1 MKKTLATIFSTLFV
15 LFSLAGC
22 GANNPANSES
32 YEGHPRIVTLQI
44 VGFNDFHGNTLDSET
59 GLGISK
65 TASVINEVTNNKLNT
80 IILSQG
86 DMWQGSAESNLTKGF
101 IVTDWMSEQ
110 GFVSMTLGNHEF
122 DWGEDRIKE
131 NAAIANFPFLGIN
144 VYNRSTNERPDY
156 CKPSVI
162 VQKNGVKVG
171 IIGAIGD
178 CYSSIAASKVK
189 DVYFKAGTELDSL
202 VKYEAKS
209 LKEQG
214 CDIVIYSVH
223 DDDSAYN
230 TELSKEY
237 VDIVFEGHTHK
248 NYIRKDDKGVY
259 HLQGAGYNNSFSYA
273 KLEVDTKNDTFKVT
287 DIKSIF
293 THDYTKKVEPEVR
306 SEALFEKYKSI
317 IGNVRQPIAE
327 LTKRYY
333 SEDLRQLVSQLYL
346 ETGLEEWKE
355 KYNIFLGGGYLSC
368 RSPYHLGAGEVS
380 YADIF
385 NLFPFDNTIQLC
397 SLKGSDLK
405 SRFMETDNEN
415 YFITY
420 SDYGRANQ
428 ENVNLNDTY
437 YIVCDNYCSDYA
449 PNKLTVVEEYSDP
462 FLFARDLLLNYVSA
476 GNLA

>member
-22 GANNPANSES
+22 TNNAQVNSES

-65 TASVINEVTNNKLNT
+65 TASVINQVTNNKLNT

-131 NAAIANFPFLGIN
+131 NAEIANFPFLGIN
-144 VYNRSTNERPDY
+144 VYNHSTNERAPY
-156 CKPSVI
+156 CQPSVI

-189 DVYFKAGTELDSL
+189 DVYFKTGTELDSL

-209 LKEQG
+209 LKDQG

-230 TELSKEY
+230 IELSKEY

-248 NYIRKDDKGVY
+248 N
-259 HLQGAGYNNSFSYA
+259 
-273 KLEVDTKNDTFKVT
+273 
-287 DIKSIF
+287 
-293 THDYTKKVEPEVR
+293 
-306 SEALFEKYKSI
+306 
-317 IGNVRQPIAE
+317 
-327 LTKRYY
+327 
-333 SEDLRQLVSQLYL
+333 
-346 ETGLEEWKE
+346 
-355 KYNIFLGGGYLSC
+355 
-368 RSPYHLGAGEVS
+368 
-380 YADIF
+380 
-385 NLFPFDNTIQLC
+385 
-397 SLKGSDLK
+397 
-405 SRFMETDNEN
+405 
-415 YFITY
+415 
-420 SDYGRANQ
+420 
-428 ENVNLNDTY
+428 
-437 YIVCDNYCSDYA
+437 
-449 PNKLTVVEEYSDP
+449 
-462 FLFARDLLLNYVSA
+462 
-476 GNLA
+476 

>member
-1 MKKTLATIFSTLFV
+1 M
-15 LFSLAGC
+15 
-22 GANNPANSES
+22 
-32 YEGHPRIVTLQI
+32 
-44 VGFNDFHGNTLDSET
+44 
-59 GLGISK
+59 
-65 TASVINEVTNNKLNT
+65 
-80 IILSQG
+80 
-86 DMWQGSAESNLTKGF
+86 
-101 IVTDWMSEQ
+101 
-110 GFVSMTLGNHEF
+110 
-122 DWGEDRIKE
+122 
-131 NAAIANFPFLGIN
+131 
-144 VYNRSTNERPDY
+144 
-156 CKPSVI
+156 
-162 VQKNGVKVG
+162 
-171 IIGAIGD
+171 
-178 CYSSIAASKVK
+178 
-189 DVYFKAGTELDSL
+189 
-202 VKYEAKS
+202 
-209 LKEQG
+209 
-214 CDIVIYSVH
+214 
-223 DDDSAYN
+223 
-230 TELSKEY
+230 
-237 VDIVFEGHTHK
+237 
-248 NYIRKDDKGVY
+248 
-259 HLQGAGYNNSFSYA
+259 
-273 KLEVDTKNDTFKVT
+273 
-287 DIKSIF
+287 
-293 THDYTKKVEPEVR
+293 
-306 SEALFEKYKSI
+306 

-462 FLFARDLLLNYVSA
+462 FLFARDLLLNYISA